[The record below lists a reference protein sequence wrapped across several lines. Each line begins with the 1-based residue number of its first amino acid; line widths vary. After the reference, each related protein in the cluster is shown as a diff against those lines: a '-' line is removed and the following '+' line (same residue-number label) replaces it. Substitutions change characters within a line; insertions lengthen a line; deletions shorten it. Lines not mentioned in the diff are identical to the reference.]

1 MIRLLRKIAIT
12 KVLKSRWRN
21 HPQSLARTLGRFADV
36 EADSSWHYTIAADL
50 MEQPDH
56 RAAMVLTALEEIHHA
71 YLFNKI
77 KFRSGVVDT
86 APISRKRMLG
96 SVADLPDFLAYAQVA
111 EGHINREFSLLA
123 EASADDDVKEVIRSI
138 SSDEGAHEE
147 DASGLLRDLVPDA
160 QFRRALRR
168 ARWKRSYDN
177 WMDLIY
183 LLGSANAALW
193 LSLIYLTLGWI
204 AAPGCRRRLKPAGRS
219 YPDPAPRHA
228 EAES

>member
-1 MIRLLRKIAIT
+1 MIRLLRKFAIT
-12 KVLKSRWRN
+12 KILKSRWRN

-50 MEQPDH
+50 MEKPVH

-77 KFRSGVVDT
+77 KSPSGAADT
-86 APISRKRMLG
+86 APISRKRML
-96 SVADLPDFLAYAQVA
+96 SSAADLPDFLAYSQVA
-111 EGHINREFSLLA
+111 EGHINREFGLIA
-123 EASADDDVKEVIRSI
+123 AASADEDVKEVIRSI

-147 DASGLLRDLVPDA
+147 HASGLLRDLVPEA
-160 QFRRALRR
+160 HFRRALRR

-177 WMDLIY
+177 WMDLIHF
-183 LLGSANAALW
+183 LGSANASLL
-193 LSLIYLTLGWI
+193 LSLIYMLLGWI
-204 AAPGCRRRLKPAGRS
+204 AAPGCRRRLKPAGRP
-219 YPDPAPRHA
+219 YPDPALRHA